1 MGKLQ
6 LNIKAF
12 MEINSCEASVRCFL
26 GQFMY
31 VMLLGG
37 L

>member
-12 MEINSCEASVRCFL
+12 MEIDGCEASVRCFL
-26 GQFMY
+26 GQFIY
-31 VMLLGG
+31 VVLLGG